1 MKKRILPLLF
11 SAMLMLTACGG
22 AASGAA
28 YQEISQEKA
37 KEMMDTQEVLILD
50 VREQDEYDG
59 GHIPGAVLLPL
70 GSISEES
77 AARVILEKDTT
88 VLVYCRSGSR
98 SKKAAKALA
107 ELGYTGI
114 YELGGIRTWT
124 YGIES

>member
-11 SAMLMLTACGG
+11 SALLMLTACGG

-77 AARVILEKDTT
+77 AARVIPEKDTT
-88 VLVYCRSGSR
+88 VPGLLPQRQPQQ
-98 SKKAAKALA
+98 K
-107 ELGYTGI
+107 
-114 YELGGIRTWT
+114 GGQSPGRA
-124 YGIES
+124 GLHRHL

>member
-11 SAMLMLTACGG
+11 SALLMLTACGG
-22 AASGAA
+22 AASG
-28 YQEISQEKA
+28 
-37 KEMMDTQEVLILD
+37 LILD

-77 AARVILEKDTT
+77 AARVIPEKDTT

-114 YELGGIRTWT
+114 YEFGGIRTWT